1 MECGMMPVLEAVQP
15 LAMVPA
21 AAPHCLRWLLQMEK
35 ESQIEV
41 AVPTVTQRLLQ
52 LYIYQPWRQRRC
64 SANCVVP
71 PPRRRNWR

>member
-1 MECGMMPVLEAVQP
+1 MMPVLEAVQP

-52 LYIYQPWRQRRC
+52 LYIYQPWRQRHFFFSVQCQLCC
-64 SANCVVP
+64 SSAQAS
-71 PPRRRNWR
+71 